1 MPGHSSINLCH
12 GIVVGTVN
20 PVQHGQGM
28 AGSGHPAV
36 VGKRNCI
43 FEAVCKLIPRGH
55 KNKAR
60 LQPSR
65 KTKKSILNNLT
76 VLTGRKKSTTR
87 LNRNSKLFKVIIK
100 AIQEKKG
107 EQIVSL
113 DLRKIPEAVAD
124 FFIICEAGNTT
135 QLKAIADSVEEGVK
149 QHCGER
155 PFKHEGRQALQWIL
169 IDYVNIVV
177 HIMQPEPRKFYQL
190 EEMWSDAPM
199 MEHND

>member
-1 MPGHSSINLCH
+1 M
-12 GIVVGTVN
+12 
-20 PVQHGQGM
+20 
-28 AGSGHPAV
+28 
-36 VGKRNCI
+36 
-43 FEAVCKLIPRGH
+43 
-55 KNKAR
+55 
-60 LQPSR
+60 
-65 KTKKSILNNLT
+65 NNLT